1 MDACLICA
9 FWKAK
14 CNTSACTCAQCRRLE
29 RITTLLADMVL
40 EAGALPPLQ
49 QLLAAENNATRSMI
63 RNATWTL
70 SNFCRGKPAPHF
82 ELTKAALPTLRY
94 LISQPTGGDADDE
107 IMTDACWALS
117 YLSDGPN
124 ERIQVC
130 TTP

>member
-1 MDACLICA
+1 
-9 FWKAK
+9 
-14 CNTSACTCAQCRRLE
+14 
-29 RITTLLADMVL
+29 MVL

-49 QLLAAENNATRSMI
+49 QLLTPENNATRSMV

-94 LISQPTGGDADDE
+94 LISAPTGEEEADDE

-130 TTP
+130 SAASHDTYVYLVWLDTFYTRIGSIRLD

>member
-1 MDACLICA
+1 
-9 FWKAK
+9 
-14 CNTSACTCAQCRRLE
+14 
-29 RITTLLADMVL
+29 MVL

-49 QLLAAENNATRSMI
+49 QLLAAENNATRSMV

-94 LISQPTGGDADDE
+94 LISQPTTADADDE

-124 ERIQVC
+124 ERIQVLLLPLPVC
-130 TTP
+130 LGKAGLSWTMCLRS